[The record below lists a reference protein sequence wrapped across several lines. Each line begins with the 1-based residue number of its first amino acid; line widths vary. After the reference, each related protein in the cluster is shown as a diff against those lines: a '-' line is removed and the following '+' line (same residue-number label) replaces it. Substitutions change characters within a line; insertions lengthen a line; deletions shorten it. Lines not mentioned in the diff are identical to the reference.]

1 MDTYKLEKS
10 ISYNNKYDI
19 IVVGGGPAGC
29 AATAQAARDG
39 AKVLLVEATGSLGG
53 MGTSGMVPAW
63 CPMTDGEKVIY
74 KGIAEEV
81 YNRST
86 ELYPRP
92 VSGKDWTPIEPEA
105 LKRTYDELIE
115 ASGAD
120 VLLCTML
127 SGVDAS
133 NGHVNAI
140 ILTNKDGLCA
150 YSAKTYID
158 TTGDGD
164 LAAWAGAQYLYGDE
178 ETGEVQAAT
187 LCFSV
192 SNIDEHT
199 YLTKPNLQIEKN
211 PESPICNIIKDD
223 KYPLVDS
230 THTCQNLTSLGV
242 VGFNA
247 GHLWGLDAT
256 NAKAVSEGM
265 FTGRKKAW
273 QLFEGLTEY
282 EPDTF
287 KNTCI
292 SQTAPVMGVRE
303 SRRIIGDYILN
314 MDDYLSRKS
323 FDDEISRC
331 CYYID
336 MHASK
341 ALKAKRSKHITTGAH
356 YDKGESY
363 GVPYRC
369 LTPKGLDNVLVAGR
383 CISCD
388 RPVQASV
395 RIMPAA
401 LTTGQAAGA
410 AAVIANGGNVH
421 SIDTQK
427 LRKVLINA
435 NVYIK

>member
-1 MDTYKLEKS
+1 MKMYKLEKE
-10 ISYNNKYDI
+10 IKLNTEYDI
-19 IVVGGGPAGC
+19 IVIGGGPAGC
-29 AATAQAARDG
+29 AAAAQAARDG
-39 AKVLLVEATGSLGG
+39 AKVLLVEATGCLGG

-81 YNRST
+81 YDRST

-92 VSGKDWTPIEPEA
+92 VSGKDWTPIDPEA

-120 VLLCTML
+120 VLFCTML

-133 NGHVNAI
+133 AGHVNAV
-140 ILTNKDGLCA
+140 ILTNKDGLVA

-164 LAAWAGAQYLYGDE
+164 LAAWAGAEYMCGDE

-192 SNIDEHT
+192 SNVDENT
-199 YLTKPNLQIEKN
+199 YLTEPKLQIECN
-211 PESPICNIIKDD
+211 PDSPICDIIKDEN
-223 KYPLVDS
+223 YPLVDS
-230 THTCQNLTSLGV
+230 KHTCQNLTSLGV
-242 VGFNA
+242 VGFNS
-247 GHLWGLDAT
+247 GHLWGLNSLDP
-256 NAKAVSEGM
+256 KSVSEGM
-265 FTGRKKAW
+265 FVGRKKAW
-273 QLFEGLTEY
+273 QLFEGLIKY
-282 EPDTF
+282 APKTF
-287 KNTCI
+287 ENTCI

-314 MDDYLSRKS
+314 MNDYLERRS

-336 MHASK
+336 MHSSPE
-341 ALKAKRSKHITTGAH
+341 LKAKRSKHFTTGAH
-356 YDKGESY
+356 YGKGESY

-383 CISCD
+383 CVSCD
-388 RPVQASV
+388 RPIQASV

-410 AAVIANGGNVH
+410 AAVLANGADVH
-421 SIDTQK
+421 SIDTDK
-427 LRKVLINA
+427 LRRILKEA
-435 NVYIK
+435 NVFIK